1 MAEFSEESLKK
12 IAEQKINYRYSLK
25 IHLVG
30 YILVNTLLLIINL
43 FTINFDV
50 SSINKLWV
58 IYPVLGWFIGL
69 CIHTVAYS
77 LYAKGVYPM
86 AKRGVIYH
94 LTAFLTVMLFLVVI
108 NYATLPTYY
117 WVLFPAIFWG
127 IGLIAHIII
136 YNIYFTEKITKEGTT
151 KSKKEKAIEKE
162 MDKMK
167 KKMNK

>member
-1 MAEFSEESLKK
+1 M
-12 IAEQKINYRYSLK
+12 
-25 IHLVG
+25 
-30 YILVNTLLLIINL
+30 T
-43 FTINFDV
+43 TT
-50 SSINKLWV
+50 
-58 IYPVLGWFIGL
+58 VLGWFIGL
-69 CIHTVAYS
+69 CIHTVSYS

-86 AKRGVIYH
+86 AKRGGIYH
-94 LTAFLTVMLFLVVI
+94 ITVFLSVMLFLVVI

-136 YNIYFTEKITKEGTT
+136 YNIYLTEKITKEGTT